1 MTAAILGN
9 RFLASRDRPVWW
21 DSPTKKAG
29 RLGEGEQLTA
39 IEGLQR
45 IGEPVV
51 TLEPLYAELS
61 NLNPTYN
68 RITLPERAIVRH
80 PIAEDNEFR
89 SFGVV
94 GPDYSLITAG
104 EAARLWDAKIG
115 KFIETE
121 FFMLEGRALVI
132 SCVLPR
138 SAVKG
143 EEVERFLVLANYTD
157 GATAS
162 LAMVTTVCP
171 VCQNT
176 VLAGE
181 RLAAEHYRIVHDSTA
196 RDRMAQWLTGMYER
210 ATRGAAA
217 VDEAMAV
224 LAATRVTGAG
234 AKTVLEAAYPY
245 PSEPRRD
252 APAEV
257 IRDREERASKL
268 RETMDLR
275 RLTALDLFQGAGTG
289 MDLESRKGTMWGLV
303 NAVVEVEDYRRGGS
317 DLQAATSA
325 LLGSRAA
332 TKARA
337 FDAALE
343 FSRN

>member
-1 MTAAILGN
+1 MTAAIFGN
-9 RFLASRDRPVWW
+9 RFLAPRARSVWHLHGNRF
-21 DSPTKKAG
+21 DDDE
-29 RLGEGEQLTA
+29 RLTA
-39 IEGLQR
+39 VQGLQR
-45 IGEPVV
+45 LGEPVV
-51 TLEPLYAELS
+51 TLEPITVELG
-61 NLNPTYN
+61 NLSRDYN
-68 RITLPERAIVRH
+68 RIVLPERAIIRH
-80 PIAEDNEFR
+80 PIDEDREFR

-104 EAARLWDAKIG
+104 EAARLWDGKIG
-115 KFIETE
+115 KPIETE

-132 SCVLPR
+132 SCVLPK

-196 RDRMAQWLTGMYER
+196 RDRMAQWLTGLYER

-217 VDEAMAV
+217 VDAAMAV
-224 LAATRVTGAG
+224 LAETRVTGAG
-234 AKTVLEAAYPY
+234 AKLVLEAAYPY
-245 PSEPRRD
+245 PGEPRRD
-252 APAEV
+252 APEDV
-257 IRDREERASKL
+257 IRARSERVQQL
-268 RETMDLR
+268 RETMDVR
-275 RLTALDLFQGAGTG
+275 RLAALELLQGAGTG
-289 MDLESRKGTMWGLV
+289 MDLASRKGSMWGLV

-317 DLQAATSA
+317 DLQAATSS